1 MTTTSS
7 DTATKITKSLNDAS
21 IPTAALVLSAAGYVP
36 FAGFS
41 AGAILLPSAYES
53 QAAFGLLI
61 YGAIILSFL
70 GGVHWGL
77 EMARQS
83 HQTDKGSPARFGI
96 SVVPSL
102 VAWASLALP
111 HGIAPAGLVFGF
123 SLMLAYDLYC
133 VKQQQAPLWYRK
145 LRLPLTLL
153 VCLAILLPNAF

>member
-1 MTTTSS
+1 METTKSS
-7 DTATKITKSLNDAS
+7 DDGS
-21 IPTAALVLSAAGYVP
+21 IPIAALVLSSAGYVP
-36 FAGFS
+36 FAGLS
-41 AGAILLPSAYES
+41 VGAMLPSPYQD
-53 QAAFGLLI
+53 QASLGLLI

-83 HQTDKGSPARFGI
+83 GSAVTGSATRFGI

-102 VAWASLALP
+102 IAWASLALP
-111 HGIAPAGLVFGF
+111 QGIAPAGLVVGF

-133 VKQQQAPLWYRK
+133 VKQQLAPLWYRN

-153 VCLAILLPNAF
+153 VCLAILLPSAY

>member
-1 MTTTSS
+1 ME
-7 DTATKITKSLNDAS
+7 ITKSADDGN
-21 IPTAALVLSAAGYVP
+21 IPKAALVLSVAGYVP
-36 FAGFS
+36 FAGLS
-41 AGAILLPSAYES
+41 AGAILLPSPYQN
-53 QAAFGLLI
+53 QASLGLLI

-83 HQTDKGSPARFGI
+83 AHADAGSPTRFGI

-111 HGIAPAGLVFGF
+111 HGIEPAGLVVGF

-133 VKQQQAPLWYRK
+133 VKQQLAPLWYRT

-153 VCLAILLPNAF
+153 VCLAILLPSAL